1 MNFGRLFLAAR
12 PAGKSIIP
20 TCIRLGGLAE
30 QTRGFH
36 QTCRAD
42 GRWAKVQGKKSAED
56 AKKGAMFSKAIQNI
70 VIAAKVGGSP
80 DPTINHALAV
90 ALKNARTLGLPKD
103 NIQAAMNRITNPTA
117 QDAQQSTTYE
127 AIGPGQVGL
136 VIECLTDNTTR
147 TAKKVREILSS
158 NGARLAPVA
167 YQFSR
172 CGQIRL
178 TPAEGTSFEEV
189 WDVAIDAGAEDVTE
203 IAADASESGSPEI
216 MIKTPPNQLATLA
229 SKVSGHT
236 LHSVELAYA
245 PAEEVEPN
253 LSSPDQEALEELIEE
268 LEDNSDVSIYAMQ
281 NGKRQDRKS
290 VV

>member
-1 MNFGRLFLAAR
+1 MNLSRLVLAAR
-12 PAGKSIIP
+12 PASKTVVP
-20 TCIRLGGLAE
+20 TRIRLCGLPE
-30 QTRGFH
+30 RTRNFH
-36 QTCRAD
+36 PTFLTE

-80 DPTINHALAV
+80 DPTTNHALAV

-103 NIQAAMNRITNPTA
+103 NIQAAMNRITNPSA
-117 QDAQQSTTYE
+117 QDAQLSTTYE

-147 TAKKVREILSS
+147 TAKKIREILSS

-178 TPAEGTSFEEV
+178 TPAEDTSFESV
-189 WDVAIDAGAEDVTE
+189 WDMAIDAGAEDVTE
-203 IAADASESGSPEI
+203 ITAEASESGSPEI

-229 SKVSGHT
+229 SKVSEHT

-268 LEDNSDVSIYAMQ
+268 LEENSDVVRVWTSI
-281 NGKRQDRKS
+281 
-290 VV
+290 